1 MPRTANPFSRTLF
14 LASVLLISLGCYDS
28 AGPFDPT
35 PTTDSIA
42 STLVGSLDP
51 ADWTLDPFVLD
62 STAVVGD
69 TLRLSVTFGGGCRDH
84 EFTFVMST
92 LFQESNPVQ
101 SPSLLSHD
109 SHDDPCDALVHRDLA
124 TDLAPLKLAW
134 REAYQR
140 TSGTIVLRILLPDED
155 VVPIAYDF

>member
-1 MPRTANPFSRTLF
+1 MS
-14 LASVLLISLGCYDS
+14 LIALGCYDS
-28 AGPFDPT
+28 TAPLDQT
-35 PTTDSIA
+35 PATDHIT
-42 STLVGSLDP
+42 STLVYALDP
-51 ADWTLDPFVLD
+51 GDWPRDPFVLD

-69 TLRLSVTFGGGCRDH
+69 TVSLGVTFGGGCRDH
-84 EFTFVMST
+84 GFTLVMSA

-101 SPSLLSHD
+101 SQSLLSHD
-109 SHDDPCDALVHRDLA
+109 SRDDPCDALVHRDLS

-140 TSGTIVLRILLPDED
+140 TSGTIVLRILLPDET